1 MDRVWITTDAGE
13 FWQRAGA
20 WLQRE
25 PVLRSVLLTTLDR
38 ERRGGSGG
46 TFALLSDG
54 AAAAGAGEAA
64 TGGAGGATDGAAA
77 GGASMGGAGG
87 AAGGAATLGVAAS
100 PGMAAS
106 LGVAGEAGM
115 AATAGVAGVAVWT
128 PPFRVY
134 VAAPPV
140 EAERLALAML
150 DRCPAIDGV
159 TGAADES
166 AAFARAWAGRTGGT
180 VAVSMHQRLFELH
193 AVVPPRP
200 VAGAA
205 RLAGPD
211 DSDLLVEWTL
221 AFERESNAAP
231 GASVAERVV
240 GQLVAEQRAWL
251 WDDDGRACFV
261 GVSRTVGG
269 VARIAPVYTPPDRRR
284 RGYASALV
292 AAVSQA
298 VLDAGAGRCALF
310 TDLANPTANHV
321 YAALGYRPV
330 ADVTAYTFSR

>member
-1 MDRVWITTDAGE
+1 MSEISITTDAEE
-13 FWQRAGA
+13 FWQWAHE
-20 WLQRE
+20 WLRRE
-25 PVLRSVLLTTLDR
+25 PVLRSVLLTTVDR

-46 TFALLSDG
+46 TFALLADG
-54 AAAAGAGEAA
+54 V
-64 TGGAGGATDGAAA
+64 
-77 GGASMGGAGG
+77 AGG
-87 AAGGAATLGVAAS
+87 AA
-100 PGMAAS
+100 PG
-106 LGVAGEAGM
+106 
-115 AATAGVAGVAVWT
+115 GVAGVAVWT
-128 PPFRVY
+128 PPFRVH

-150 DRCPAIDGV
+150 DRCPGIDGVSGV
-159 TGAADES
+159 TGATDE
-166 AAFARAWAGRTGGT
+166 AAAYARAWAGRTGGT
-180 VAVSMHQRLFELH
+180 VAVSMRQRLFELD

-200 VAGAA
+200 VPGTA
-205 RLAGPD
+205 RLAGPGD
-211 DSDLLVEWTL
+211 RDLLVDWTL

-251 WDDDGRACFV
+251 WDDDGPACFT

-269 VARIAPVYTPPDRRR
+269 VARIAPVYTPPGCRR
-284 RGYASALV
+284 RGYASVLV

-298 VLDAGAGRCALF
+298 VLDAGADRCALF
-310 TDLANPTANHV
+310 TDLANPTANRV